1 MHLALYFCHNSFCIP
16 EGDMEITS
24 SIVLQCNVHST
35 GHNQDVLII
44 VVPLIKCTE
53 GCEWYILSEMHLL
66 QGGEFA

>member
-1 MHLALYFCHNSFCIP
+1 
-16 EGDMEITS
+16 MEITS

-66 QGGEFA
+66 QGVSLHNI